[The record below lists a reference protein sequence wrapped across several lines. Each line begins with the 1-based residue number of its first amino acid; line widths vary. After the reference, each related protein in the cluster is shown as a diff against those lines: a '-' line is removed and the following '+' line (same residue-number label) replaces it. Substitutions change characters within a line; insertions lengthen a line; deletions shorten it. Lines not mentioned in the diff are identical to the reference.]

1 MRFHTS
7 LPVKNIHDTVTF
19 YRILFD
25 ADSVKTKRDYAK
37 FLPADAGLNISFH
50 ESAVAGELTALHL
63 GLEMPDRGRA
73 RPGARASRS
82 GGSDH
87 R

>member
-25 ADSVKTKRDYAK
+25 ADSVKTKRDYAS
-37 FLPADAGLNISFH
+37 FSQPTRGSTFRSTRALSPVSSQRCISG
-50 ESAVAGELTALHL
+50 SKCR
-63 GLEMPDRGRA
+63 DR
-73 RPGARASRS
+73 PRS
-82 GGSDH
+82 TGCTRVSQ
-87 R
+87 RRV